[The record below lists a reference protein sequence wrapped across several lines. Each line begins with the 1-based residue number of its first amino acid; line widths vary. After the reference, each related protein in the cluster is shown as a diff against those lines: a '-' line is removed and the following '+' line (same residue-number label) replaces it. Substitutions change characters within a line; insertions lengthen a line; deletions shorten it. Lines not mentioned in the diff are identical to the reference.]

1 MSKSD
6 RHVIPR
12 SDGTWSVRQSGA
24 SKASKVFG
32 NQRDAIEYARHTAKN
47 ASVELYIHGRDGSIR
62 SKNSY
67 STGGDP
73 RPKNRNK

>member
-24 SKASKVFG
+24 TKASKVF
-32 NQRDAIEYARHTAKN
+32 QKQSDAIEYARHDAKN

-62 SKNSY
+62 AKDSY
-67 STGGDP
+67 SSGSDP
-73 RPKNRNK
+73 KPKNRSK